1 MLKFTHMLVIFTVD
15 LFLILKNCFS
25 ELPISSPLIHGVI
38 RVISQWQKLLKEE
51 LDSKGPPP
59 PDYIPGCYIE
69 DVTIG
74 PPIQKYRCL
83 LDKSNT
89 PFQ

>member
-1 MLKFTHMLVIFTVD
+1 MPV
-15 LFLILKNCFS
+15 
-25 ELPISSPLIHGVI
+25 SSPLIHGVI

-69 DVTIG
+69 DVTVG